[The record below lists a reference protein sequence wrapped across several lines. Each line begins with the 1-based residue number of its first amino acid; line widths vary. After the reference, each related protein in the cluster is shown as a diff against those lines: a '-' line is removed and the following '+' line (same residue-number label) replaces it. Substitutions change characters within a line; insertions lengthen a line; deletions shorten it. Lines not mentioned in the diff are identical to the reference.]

1 MDFFQA
7 MATDDG
13 PSATGDIGRR
23 LGAKTNLVAN
33 YRARLL
39 AAGLM
44 ETAGYGIVDFAMPG
58 PRRYLRSKHTA

>member
-33 YRARLL
+33 YRHGCWQPDSWKR
-39 AAGLM
+39 
-44 ETAGYGIVDFAMPG
+44 PG
-58 PRRYLRSKHTA
+58 TE